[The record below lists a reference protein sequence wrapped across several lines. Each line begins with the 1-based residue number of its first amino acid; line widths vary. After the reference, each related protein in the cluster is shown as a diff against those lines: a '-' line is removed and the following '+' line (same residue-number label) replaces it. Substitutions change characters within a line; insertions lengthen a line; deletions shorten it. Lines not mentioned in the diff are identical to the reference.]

1 MSKKAYRIQ
10 KEGDY
15 YIDPA
20 GYAGGRYHGEIKR
33 LNKREIEDVI
43 TARKTIS
50 LKRKYP
56 EVRSGVRGMKNERPI
71 QINWDLQQVK
81 EIPDYL
87 TAGKY
92 IFKLQG
98 LPSTEQVAKA
108 NESYYKYHGHETFIL
123 KTRDGRYVLYV
134 SEEKR

>member
-1 MSKKAYRIQ
+1 MGKKAYRIQ
-10 KEGDY
+10 KEGDFY
-15 YIDPA
+15 VIPA
-20 GYAGGRYHGEIKR
+20 GYAGGRFHEKIR
-33 LNKREIEDVI
+33 TMNKDQSEDI
-43 TARKTIS
+43 IRARKSVS

-56 EVRSGVRGMKNERPI
+56 EVRCGVRGMKNERPV

-81 EIPDYL
+81 VIPDYL